1 MLYSNT
7 GVRYGSI
14 TGGGPFRNSILCD
27 WLIQNCNTDQHIS
40 VAVLSRSICVD
51 CTKGFECGSNGSI
64 ILGGATCEDTLVPF
78 RGLRGL
84 VLAYGGVVPTSV

>member
-14 TGGGPFRNSILCD
+14 TGGGPFRHSVLCD
-27 WLIQNCNTDQHIS
+27 WLIQNRNTDQHIGI
-40 VAVLSRSICVD
+40 AVLSRSCVD
-51 CTKGFECGSNGSI
+51 CAKGVECGSNGSI

-78 RGLRGL
+78 RGLLGL
-84 VLAYGGVVPTSV
+84 VLAYGGAVPTAV